1 MDAATYALSLGAP
14 SKQLRETISNFLQ
27 ERLQSKLDKLKDD
40 DTDQREKLLTDFLPE
55 NWISDAARRVLQI
68 QQVTHALKF
77 THPDAMGSSLS
88 VAGNPRVGEL
98 HVGTHTLGGAAAPD
112 VVGNAAALDVYKFL
126 RLIVDGRS
134 LVERAIGNDP
144 ALAAALS
151 DHPEQAKQWMA
162 AFASLTLPKGQ
173 PASHELAKQIYWP
186 LGDGQYHLLAP
197 LFPTSL
203 AHVVWNTLRED
214 RFSDA
219 AKAARDAR
227 RARVSHPQGYREYPD
242 VAVQKFGGSKP
253 QNISQLNSERHGEN
267 YLMPSLPPSWHR
279 EPIRP
284 PLGMASVFHRLFG
297 RRPRVRDVT
306 RILREFRVSAENA
319 DSSLRIRNKRAELVG
334 YVRDELLQFS
344 AEMHELEAGWSLL
357 PHCRLNTNEQCWLD
371 PWRAESDEVFASL
384 RRRGDWR
391 DDVCRRF
398 GNWLNATLT
407 TLRTPMSQA
416 EAAHWTDVLEKEL
429 RIIRMEIDIDG

>member
-1 MDAATYALSLGAP
+1 MDAATYALSLGAS

-77 THPDAMGSSLS
+77 THPDAMGSSLN

-98 HVGTHTLGGAAAPD
+98 HVGTHTLGGTVAPD

-134 LVERAIGNDP
+134 LLERAIGNDP

-151 DHPEQAKQWMA
+151 DHPKQAKQWMT
-162 AFASLTLPKGQ
+162 AFASLTQPKGQ

-186 LGDGQYHLLAP
+186 LGGGQYHLLAP

-203 AHVVWNTLRED
+203 AHVVWDTLRED

-227 RARVSHPQGYREYPD
+227 RAGVSHPHGYRQYPD

-267 YLMPSLPPSWHR
+267 YLMPSLPPSWQR

-284 PLGMASVFHRLFG
+284 PLGMVSVFHRLFG
-297 RRPRVRDVT
+297 CRPRVREVT
-306 RILREFRVSAENA
+306 RILRELRVSAEKA

-344 AEMHELEAGWSLL
+344 AEMHELEAGWSLQ
-357 PHCRLNTNEQCWLD
+357 PHCHLNANEQCWLD
-371 PWRAESDEVFASL
+371 PWRAESDEVFALL

-391 DDVCRRF
+391 DGVCRRF

-407 TLRTPMSQA
+407 TPRTAMGQA
-416 EAAHWTDVLEKEL
+416 EAAHWADVLEKEL
-429 RIIRMEIDIDG
+429 RMIRMEIDIDG